1 MAKLEIL
8 STLTPGVEKGKI
20 VKEGSTIDLFKGDTI
35 QFNGQTAKVSYFK
48 RGLPNLLIYEIDG
61 KGGVLKPEELDMVE
75 KVVGGRKSRKSRK
88 SRKNKTR
95 RYRRV

>member
-1 MAKLEIL
+1 MAKLEVL
-8 STLTPGVEKGKI
+8 STPTGEKGKI
-20 VKEGSTIDLFKGDTI
+20 VKEGSTFDLFKGDTI

-61 KGGVLKPEELDMVE
+61 KGGVLTPEELDMVE

>member
-8 STLTPGVEKGKI
+8 STPTGEKGKI
-20 VKEGSTIDLFKGDTI
+20 VKEGSTFDLFKGDTI

-61 KGGVLKPEELDMVE
+61 KGGVLTPEELDMVE
-75 KVVGGRKSRKSRK
+75 KVVGGRKSRRKSRKTRKSRK
-88 SRKNKTR
+88 SRK
-95 RYRRV
+95 YRR

>member
-1 MAKLEIL
+1 MERLEIL

-35 QFNGQTAKVSYFK
+35 QFNGKTAKVSYFK
-48 RGLPNLLIYEIDG
+48 RGTPNVLMYEING
-61 KGGVLKPEELDMVE
+61 MGYALTPEELAMVE
-75 KVVGGRKSRKSRK
+75 KVVGGRKTRK
-88 SRKNKTR
+88 SRKNKSR